1 MDERILASP
10 LAHALARSLNL
21 CDHDNSN
28 IIACCICL
36 EGLLDLIRRGFCT
49 RHARL
54 LVSITRQT
62 QLQLNRRQRARAH
75 GLLGVTTRK
84 LEFFDASTSPMPA
97 SRNPVTV
104 SSSPIR
110 HMSLSAFMA
119 NAGAAIAL
127 PQVHHN
133 IVTGSLIEVQTFLTP
148 ASQDGRESSGPNLVW
163 TTSQACALDETACGR
178 FLPAPARKHCPAE
191 PDTTTPKLVL
201 YASRKL
207 DTLFLQGHA
216 RGTSRAAT
224 RRQPGSPLPS
234 MRPLSRS
241 HGDEAAMDRRT
252 ASYLVLLG
260 HPRPNGL
267 PGSFGAMSTACVI
280 ALPAQVLAQASSI
293 GLNTGAA
300 LG

>member
-133 IVTGSLIEVQTFLTP
+133 IVTGSLIEVQTVLTP
-148 ASQDGRESSGPNLVW
+148 ASQDGRESRPDQISSGRHLKHVRSTRRRVGGFCLPRHGSTARQSLTQPRPNSCSMRRASW
-163 TTSQACALDETACGR
+163 THCSCRGTPEVHRGLPRDASQEVRCRACG
-178 FLPAPARKHCPAE
+178 H
-191 PDTTTPKLVL
+191 
-201 YASRKL
+201 
-207 DTLFLQGHA
+207 
-216 RGTSRAAT
+216 SRAAT
-224 RRQPGSPLPS
+224 AT
-234 MRPLSRS
+234 RPQWI
-241 HGDEAAMDRRT
+241 AAQ
-252 ASYLVLLG
+252 
-260 HPRPNGL
+260 RPT
-267 PGSFGAMSTACVI
+267 S
-280 ALPAQVLAQASSI
+280 
-293 GLNTGAA
+293 
-300 LG
+300 

>member
-133 IVTGSLIEVQTFLTP
+133 IVTGSLIEVQTVLTP

-201 YASRKL
+201 YASRSW
-207 DTLFLQGHA
+207 THCSC
-216 RGTSRAAT
+216 RGTPEVHRGLPRDASQEVRCRACGHSRAAT
-224 RRQPGSPLPS
+224 AT
-234 MRPLSRS
+234 RPQWI
-241 HGDEAAMDRRT
+241 AAQRPTSCSSATLDRM
-252 ASYLVLLG
+252 A
-260 HPRPNGL
+260 
-267 PGSFGAMSTACVI
+267 F
-280 ALPAQVLAQASSI
+280 QVPLAQCLLLASS
-293 GLNTGAA
+293 LSPRRF
-300 LG
+300 

>member
-127 PQVHHN
+127 PQVHHH
-133 IVTGSLIEVQTFLTP
+133 IVTGSLIEVQTVLTRW
-148 ASQDGRESSGPNLVW
+148 SQDGRESSGPNLVW

-191 PDTTTPKLVL
+191 PDTTTPKLEL
-201 YASRKL
+201 YASRA
-207 DTLFLQGHA
+207 GHTAPAGA
-216 RGTSRAAT
+216 RQRYIEGCHATPAKKSAAEHAAT
-224 RRQPGSPLPS
+224 
-234 MRPLSRS
+234 
-241 HGDEAAMDRRT
+241 
-252 ASYLVLLG
+252 
-260 HPRPNGL
+260 
-267 PGSFGAMSTACVI
+267 
-280 ALPAQVLAQASSI
+280 LAQPRRRGRNGIAAQRPTSS
-293 GLNTGAA
+293 
-300 LG
+300 